1 VTERTWPS
9 RLLRALLMTLAALV
23 VLSGLPAGLKPSPT
37 AAAVDT
43 PSGQEVIVV
52 LDDGADPV
60 AAARDMGVQVTH
72 LYRYVFT
79 GFSGIMPAA
88 GVALA
93 RTARAV
99 EGISPD
105 GRVQAESQT
114 IPDGVARTG
123 LPQDTDG
130 KHLAIASPIDA
141 DIAILDTGVTPRE
154 DLDVAGGKTCVNDK
168 AKTDSK
174 HGKNKKDKHGKKG
187 KNGKKDKNGKKGGKK
202 NNGKNRSGGDGKSK
216 GNSWE
221 DDNGHGTHV
230 AGIAAALDNHED
242 VVGVAPGARIWAV
255 KVLDSRGSGSFGDV
269 ICGLDWVVAHK
280 DTIDVVNLSL
290 SGSGSEKDECNSSGF
305 HKAICSVVDAGIPVV
320 VAAGNQGKNTNTRVP
335 ASYDEVITVS
345 AIGDSDGKPGGK
357 GGPTCFGNRD
367 DTFANYSNFGPD
379 VDIAAPGD
387 CILSLSNKGGL
398 DKESG
403 TSEASPHVAG
413 AVAIHVASFS
423 DEHGR
428 RPTSDESR
436 GWLLSEDASRPQDS
450 AEGFTGDPDNDA
462 ERLLWLA
469 GPSG

>member
-1 VTERTWPS
+1 
-9 RLLRALLMTLAALV
+9 
-23 VLSGLPAGLKPSPT
+23 
-37 AAAVDT
+37 
-43 PSGQEVIVV
+43 V

-105 GRVQAESQT
+105 GRVQAEAQT
-114 IPDGVARTG
+114 IPDGVARAG
-123 LPQDTDG
+123 LPQDADG
-130 KHLAIASPIDA
+130 EHLAVASPIDA
-141 DIAILDTGVTPRE
+141 DIAILDTGVTPRA

-187 KNGKKDKNGKKGGKK
+187 KHGKKDKKHGGKKDKNGKKGGKK
-202 NNGKNRSGGDGKSK
+202 HNGKNRSGGNGQSN

-230 AGIAAALDNHED
+230 AGIAAAIDNDQD

-290 SGSGSEKDECNSSGF
+290 SGSGSENDECNSSGF
-305 HKAICSVVDAGIPVV
+305 HKAICGVVDAGIPVV
-320 VAAGNQGKNTNTRVP
+320 VAAGNQGRNASTRVP

-345 AIGDSDGKPGGK
+345 AIGDSDGKPGSN
-357 GGPTCFGNRD
+357 GPNTCFGNRD
-367 DTFANYSNFGPD
+367 DTFANYSNFGDD

-387 CILSLSNKGGL
+387 CILSLSNTG
-398 DKESG
+398 DPHRESG

-413 AVAIHVASFS
+413 AIADFVASFTA
-423 DEHGR
+423 EHGR
-428 RPTSDESR
+428 RPTSEESR
-436 GWLLSEDASRPQDS
+436 DWLLSDEASTPQNSSD
-450 AEGFTGDPDNDA
+450 GFSGDPDSHA

-469 GPSG
+469 EFSG